1 MRAIRVEQP
10 GMFQLVE
17 VPEPDPGPTDVVVEV
32 KACGVCGTDL
42 HILAG
47 EFPPTPYPIIPGHE
61 AAGVVA
67 KAGGAVVGLSEG
79 DRVGIDPSL
88 FCGSCTFCRANRGN
102 LCERWGAVGDTV
114 DGAFAEYVR
123 VPAANAYPIPSSMSF
138 DAAALV
144 EPVSCA
150 VHAVD
155 RLDIGFGDTVLIYG
169 AGTMGLILAQLIA
182 HAGSAQV
189 SLIDINPAKVER
201 AMGFGFASVGV
212 SLADLPDAPKD
223 GYDRV
228 VEATGVLSVVEQALG
243 AVRRGGTMMVFG
255 VTPPGGTAPFEPFRV
270 YNDEITIIGS
280 MAVLASY
287 GRAVEA
293 VANGLVDADRM
304 VTHTYGLDRFE
315 DALANVRGGHGIKT
329 QVSPAI

>member
-1 MRAIRVEQP
+1 MRAIRIEEP
-10 GMFQLVE
+10 GTLGLVE
-17 VPEPDPGPTDVVVEV
+17 VPEPTPGPKDVVVEV

-67 KAGGAVVGLSEG
+67 KVGSEVVSLSEG

-88 FCGSCTFCRANRGN
+88 FCGACAFCRVNRGN
-102 LCERWGAVGDTV
+102 LCERWGAIGVTK
-114 DGAFAEYVR
+114 DGAFAEYVK
-123 VPAANAYPIPSSMSF
+123 VPEANAYPIPPSVSF
-138 DAAALV
+138 GAAALV

-150 VHAVD
+150 VHAID
-155 RLDIGFGDTVLIYG
+155 RLDIGFGDNVLIYG
-169 AGTMGLILAQLIA
+169 AGTMGLILAQLI
-182 HAGSAQV
+182 SYVSSSLV
-189 SLIDINPAKVER
+189 SLIDINPKRVNR
-201 AMGFGFASVGV
+201 AREFGFESVAV
-212 SLADLPDAPKD
+212 SLAELTTTPDG

-228 VEATGVLSVVEQALG
+228 VEATGVLSAVEEALG

-255 VTPPGGTAPFEPFRV
+255 VTPPGETAAFEPFRI
-270 YNDEITIIGS
+270 YNDEINIIGS

-287 GRAVEA
+287 GRSVDA

-304 VTHTYGLDRFE
+304 ITNTFELGQFAAALD
-315 DALANVRGGHGIKT
+315 NVREGKGIKT
-329 QVSPAI
+329 HVTPSI

>member
-1 MRAIRVEQP
+1 MRAVRIEEP
-10 GMFQLVE
+10 GRFHLVE
-17 VPEPDPGPTDVVVEV
+17 TPEPDPGPTDVVVEV

-67 KAGGAVVGLSEG
+67 KTGSAVVGLSEG

-88 FCGSCTFCRANRGN
+88 FCGACAFCRINRGN
-102 LCERWGAVGDTV
+102 LCERWGAIGDTV
-114 DGAFAEYVR
+114 DGAFAEFVK
-123 VPAANAYPIPSSMSF
+123 VPQANAYVLPSSMSF
-138 DAAALV
+138 GAAALV

-155 RLDIGFGDTVLIYG
+155 RLDIGFGDKALIYG

-182 HAGSAQV
+182 SAGTAQV
-189 SLIDINPAKVER
+189 SLLDINPAKVDR
-201 AMGFGFASVGV
+201 AREFGFNSVAV
-212 SLADLPDAPKD
+212 SLEELADAPD
-223 GYDRV
+223 GGYDRV
-228 VEATGVLSVVEQALG
+228 VEATGVLTVVEQALN
-243 AVRRGGTMMVFG
+243 AVRRGGTVMVFG
-255 VTPPGGTAPFEPFRV
+255 VTPPGGTAEFEPFRIF
-270 YNDEITIIGS
+270 NDEITIIGS

-293 VANGLVDADRM
+293 VADGLVDADRM
-304 VTHTYGLDRFE
+304 ITHTYGLERFE
-315 DALANVRGGHGIKT
+315 AALENVREGHGIKT
-329 QVSPAI
+329 QVSPSL